1 MIDKI
6 IQPYTQPFLKLIS
19 KILIRFIT
27 PNQVSLMGFII
38 GILMCAFIILDFYLY
53 ALVALILNRFLD
65 GLDGTMAR
73 LTTPSPFGGY
83 IDIVFDFI
91 IYGGFVL
98 SFGLS
103 DSVFLMSSC
112 LLLFLYIGTSSTFLA
127 YAAILK
133 NYHPT
138 FENKSSKEINKGFY
152 YASGLVEG
160 FETIIFMTL
169 CLLAP
174 QFFNIFAFL
183 FSMLCIATIIS
194 RVFISYQRFK
204 Q

>member
-6 IQPYTQPFLKLIS
+6 IQPYTQPFLKIIS
-19 KILIRFIT
+19 KILIKFIT
-27 PNQVSLMGFII
+27 PNQVSLVGFIS
-38 GILMCAFIILDFYLY
+38 GLVMCAFIILDFYLY

-73 LTTPSPFGGY
+73 LTTPTPFGGY

-98 SFGLS
+98 SFGLTNNTFITS
-103 DSVFLMSSC
+103 AC

-127 YAAILK
+127 YAALLK
-133 NYHPT
+133 NYNPK
-138 FENKSSKEINKGFY
+138 FENKNSKKINKGFY
-152 YASGLVEG
+152 YTSGLVEG
-160 FETIIFMTL
+160 FETIVFMIL

-174 QFFNIFAFL
+174 EFFNIFAIL
-183 FSMLCIATIIS
+183 FSMFCLVTIVS
-194 RVFISYQRFK
+194 RVFISYKRFK

>member
-19 KILIRFIT
+19 EILIKFIT

-53 ALVALILNRFLD
+53 AFVALILNRLLD
-65 GLDGTMAR
+65 GLDGAMAR
-73 LTTPSPFGGY
+73 LTAPTPFGGY

-133 NYHPT
+133 NYDPT
-138 FENKSSKEINKGFY
+138 FKNESTSEINKGFY

-183 FSMLCIATIIS
+183 FSMLCIVTIIS